1 MHKNYNKNKI
11 NIYGFLLLNK
21 IENENIQNTQKSTRV
36 YMKTIMKKT
45 FWHQINFNA
54 LNKLKY
60 IYE

>member
-36 YMKTIMKKT
+36 YMKTIMKT